1 MVAPAT
7 GELKLIIDE
16 MAVQLDTVDNLR
28 VYKYPADSVQQLPAA
43 IIRDNQATNQTAIA
57 EYRSTS
63 PVSVYNLEVLVLV
76 GLADE
81 QEAYEDLEK
90 YISGDSASSVKTL
103 DEQRHSRGYT
113 GGRMR
118 EERAQAPLQLRR
130 RQPLGLLLLGQKPG
144 HLEPWEI
151 RSTNGRPFDVLRV
164 SGAAAIFAR
173 GELVEPRLAERL
185 GRC

>member
-1 MVAPAT
+1 MVAPTT

-16 MAVQLDTVDNLR
+16 MAAQLDTVDNLR
-28 VYKYPADSVQQLPAA
+28 VYKYPADSVQELPAA
-43 IIRDNQATNQTAIA
+43 IIRDNQATNQTAVA

-103 DEQRHSRGYT
+103 MSNVIVEGI
-113 GGRMR
+113 
-118 EERAQAPLQLRR
+118 QAVECVKSEPRR
-130 RQPLGLLLLGQKPG
+130 RYSFGGASLWGCSF
-144 HLEPWEI
+144 WV
-151 RSTNGRPFDVLRV
+151 RS
-164 SGAAAIFAR
+164 
-173 GELVEPRLAERL
+173 LAT
-185 GRC
+185 